1 MKLPC
6 PHCSQHLELDPETL
20 IALEGASHFD
30 CPSCGGAVDVP
41 TPVLVPTKQTPPTQK
56 GKPTPERVARGTQQ
70 GSNRNL
76 LVLGVVALLAIGG
89 VAIFLASKSG
99 GNIFNIFQN
108 TTNQIINNSY
118 FTQLIAD
125 GVTTKEDLE
134 GIAEIRPYGDG
145 FIGVTKEPLSWDQA
159 QEFAKRT
166 GSRILE
172 IDQPVIESREELVT
186 SLANTFDSH
195 LSFPTWVLVQ
205 NLPEVLARSEILP
218 EKTMEAERKVLV
230 QWGDIDRK
238 SICIE
243 AESLVSRS
251 KPSTGVIRDQLM
263 TGFGRGWSD
272 DRQLWWSG
280 GKPSDA
286 LALPLIHD
294 DLVPGSYDVTLYP
307 TTSHNY
313 AQIEVTIYGQTQNVD
328 LLTKHVLPG
337 RSLHFK
343 DVIIKP
349 DVILD
354 VIITILDRNDS
365 KNRYMVG
372 IDRIELRP
380 SKVKDGKL

>member
-1 MKLPC
+1 
-6 PHCSQHLELDPETL
+6 
-20 IALEGASHFD
+20 
-30 CPSCGGAVDVP
+30 
-41 TPVLVPTKQTPPTQK
+41 
-56 GKPTPERVARGTQQ
+56 
-70 GSNRNL
+70 
-76 LVLGVVALLAIGG
+76 
-89 VAIFLASKSG
+89 
-99 GNIFNIFQN
+99 
-108 TTNQIINNSY
+108 
-118 FTQLIAD
+118 
-125 GVTTKEDLE
+125 
-134 GIAEIRPYGDG
+134 
-145 FIGVTKEPLSWDQA
+145 
-159 QEFAKRT
+159 
-166 GSRILE
+166 
-172 IDQPVIESREELVT
+172 
-186 SLANTFDSH
+186 
-195 LSFPTWVLVQ
+195 
-205 NLPEVLARSEILP
+205 
-218 EKTMEAERKVLV
+218 
-230 QWGDIDRK
+230 
-238 SICIE
+238 
-243 AESLVSRS
+243 
-251 KPSTGVIRDQLM
+251 M

-313 AQIEVTIYGQTQNVD
+313 AQIEVTIDGQTQNVD

-354 VIITILDRNDS
+354 VIITILDRNES